1 MSIDAQEQQVVA
13 QIANDYFLKEL
24 GSQEEADLAM
34 GKLAKLVQDKGAKLV
49 HIGNVLFLVIVRGK
63 GVVEIHTMGNEP
75 NPMDLVKDFVDLTNY
90 LKNIK
95 TKVAYTYSED
105 NRFSRI
111 AKLTGLPIK
120 QKKAVVDGKEV
131 NVYTLEF

>member
-1 MSIDAQEQQVVA
+1 MTIDAQEQQVVA
-13 QIANDYFLKEL
+13 QIANDYFLNEL
-24 GSQEEADLAM
+24 GSQENADLAM
-34 GKLAKLVQDKGAKLV
+34 SKLAKLVQEKGAKLV

-63 GVVEIHTMGNEP
+63 GVVEVHTIGNEP
-75 NPMDLVKDFVDLTNY
+75 NPMDLVKDFVELTNY

-95 TKVAYTYSED
+95 TKVAYTYSQD

-120 QKKAVVDGKEV
+120 QKKAVVDGKNV
-131 NVYTLEF
+131 NVYILEF

>member
-49 HIGNVLFLVIVRGK
+49 HIGNVLFLILVRGK
-63 GVVEIHTMGNEP
+63 GIVEIHTIGSEP
-75 NPMDLVKDFVDLTNY
+75 NPMDLVKDFVDVLNY

-105 NRFSRI
+105 NRFSKV

-131 NVYTLEF
+131 NVYIMEF

>member
-1 MSIDAQEQQVVA
+1 MTIDAQEQQVVA

-24 GSQEEADLAM
+24 GSQKEADKALS
-34 GKLAKLVQDKGAKLV
+34 KLGKLVQDKGAKLV
-49 HIGNVLFLVIVRGK
+49 HLGNVLFLVIVRGK
-63 GVVEIHTMGNEP
+63 GVVEVHTIGTEA

-105 NRFSRI
+105 NKFSRI

-120 QKKAVVDGKEV
+120 QKKAVVDGKDV
-131 NVYTLEF
+131 NVYILEF

>member
-13 QIANDYFLKEL
+13 QIANDYFLKEF
-24 GSQEEADLAM
+24 GSQEKADLAM

-49 HIGNVLFLVIVRGK
+49 HLGNVLFLILVRGK
-63 GVVEIHTMGNEP
+63 GIVEVHTIGNEP
-75 NPMDLVKDFVDLTNY
+75 NPMDLVKDFIDLVNY
-90 LKNIK
+90 LKNIE

-105 NRFSRI
+105 NKFSRV

-120 QKKAVVDGKEV
+120 QKKAVVDGKQV
-131 NVYTLEF
+131 NVYIMEF

>member
-1 MSIDAQEQQVVA
+1 MTIDAQEQQVVA

-24 GSQEEADLAM
+24 GSQEKADKALS
-34 GKLAKLVQDKGAKLV
+34 KLATLVQEKGAKLV
-49 HIGNVLFLVIVRGK
+49 HLGNVLFLVLVRGK
-63 GVVEIHTMGNEP
+63 GVVEIHTIGTEA
-75 NPMDLVKDFVDLTNY
+75 NPIDLVKDFVDLTNY

-105 NRFSRI
+105 NKFSRI

-120 QKKAVVDGKEV
+120 QKKAVVDGKDV
-131 NVYTLEF
+131 NVYILEF

>member
-1 MSIDAQEQQVVA
+1 MTIDSQEQQVVA

-24 GSQEEADLAM
+24 GSQEEADKALS
-34 GKLAKLVQDKGAKLV
+34 KLATLVQEKGAKLV
-49 HIGNVLFLVIVRGK
+49 HLGNVLFLVLVRGK
-63 GVVEIHTMGNEP
+63 GVVEIHTIGTEA

-105 NRFSRI
+105 NKFSRI

-120 QKKAVVDGKEV
+120 QKKAVVDGKDV
-131 NVYTLEF
+131 NVYILEF

>member
-1 MSIDAQEQQVVA
+1 MTIDAQEQQVVA

-24 GSQEEADLAM
+24 GSQKEADKALS
-34 GKLAKLVQDKGAKLV
+34 KLGKLVQDKGAKLV
-49 HIGNVLFLVIVRGK
+49 HLGNVLFLVIVRGK
-63 GVVEIHTMGNEP
+63 GVVEVHTIGTEA
-75 NPMDLVKDFVDLTNY
+75 NPMDLVKDFVDLTKY

-105 NRFSRI
+105 NKFSRI

-120 QKKAVVDGKEV
+120 QKKAVVDGKDV
-131 NVYTLEF
+131 NVYILEF

>member
-1 MSIDAQEQQVVA
+1 MTIDAQEQQVVA

-24 GSQEEADLAM
+24 GSQEEADKALS
-34 GKLAKLVQDKGAKLV
+34 KLATLVQEKGAKLV
-49 HIGNVLFLVIVRGK
+49 HLGNVLFLVIVRGK
-63 GVVEIHTMGNEP
+63 GVVEIHTIGTEQ
-75 NPMDLVKDFVDLTNY
+75 NPMDLVQDFVDLTNY

-105 NRFSRI
+105 NKFSRI

-120 QKKAVVDGKEV
+120 QKKAVVDGKNV
-131 NVYTLEF
+131 NVYILEF

>member
-1 MSIDAQEQQVVA
+1 MTIDAQEQQVVA
-13 QIANDYFLKEL
+13 QIANDYFLDEL
-24 GSQEEADLAM
+24 GSQENADLAM
-34 GKLAKLVQDKGAKLV
+34 SKLAKLVQEKGAKLV

-63 GVVEIHTMGNEP
+63 GVVEVHTIGNEP
-75 NPMDLVKDFVDLTNY
+75 NPMDLVKDFVELTNY

-95 TKVAYTYSED
+95 TKVAYTYSQD

-120 QKKAVVDGKEV
+120 QKKAVVDGKNV
-131 NVYTLEF
+131 NVYILEF

>member
-49 HIGNVLFLVIVRGK
+49 HIGNVLFLVLVRGK

-120 QKKAVVDGKEV
+120 QKKAVVDGKQV

>member
-1 MSIDAQEQQVVA
+1 MTIDAQEQQVVA

-24 GSQEEADLAM
+24 GSQEEADKALS
-34 GKLAKLVQDKGAKLV
+34 KLATLVQEKGAKLV
-49 HIGNVLFLVIVRGK
+49 HLGNVLFLVLVRGK
-63 GVVEIHTMGNEP
+63 GVVEIHTIGTEA
-75 NPMDLVKDFVDLTNY
+75 NPIDLVKDFVDLTNY

-105 NRFSRI
+105 NKFSRI

-120 QKKAVVDGKEV
+120 QKKAVVDGKDV
-131 NVYTLEF
+131 NVYILEF

>member
-1 MSIDAQEQQVVA
+1 MTISAQEQQEVA

-49 HIGNVLFLVIVRGK
+49 HLGNVLFLVLVRGK
-63 GVVEIHTMGNEP
+63 GIVEIHTMGNEP
-75 NPMDLVKDFVDLTNY
+75 NPMDLVKDFVNLANY

-95 TKVAYTYSED
+95 TKVVYTYSED
-105 NRFSRI
+105 NKFSRI
-111 AKLTGLPIK
+111 AKLTGLPIQ
-120 QKKAVVDGKEV
+120 QKKAVVNGKEV
-131 NVYTLEF
+131 NVYILEF

>member
-1 MSIDAQEQQVVA
+1 MFSEARPDGRVEWVCKTT
-13 QIANDYFLKEL
+13 LRK
-24 GSQEEADLAM
+24 EADKALS
-34 GKLAKLVQDKGAKLV
+34 KLATLVQEKGAKLV
-49 HIGNVLFLVIVRGK
+49 HLGNVLFLVLVRGK
-63 GVVEIHTMGNEP
+63 GVVEIHTIGTEA

-105 NRFSRI
+105 NKFSRI

-120 QKKAVVDGKEV
+120 QKKAVVDGKDV
-131 NVYTLEF
+131 NVYILEF

>member
-1 MSIDAQEQQVVA
+1 MTIDAQEQQVVA
-13 QIANDYFLKEL
+13 QIANDYFLDEL
-24 GSQEEADLAM
+24 GSQENADLAM
-34 GKLAKLVQDKGAKLV
+34 SKLAKLVQEKGAKLV

-63 GVVEIHTMGNEP
+63 GVVEVHTIGNEP
-75 NPMDLVKDFVDLTNY
+75 NPMDLVKDFVELTNY

-95 TKVAYTYSED
+95 TKVAYTYSQD

-120 QKKAVVDGKEV
+120 QKKTVVDGKNV
-131 NVYTLEF
+131 NVYILEF

>member
-1 MSIDAQEQQVVA
+1 MTISAQEQQEVA

-49 HIGNVLFLVIVRGK
+49 HLGNVLFLVLVRGK
-63 GVVEIHTMGNEP
+63 GIVEIHTMGNEP
-75 NPMDLVKDFVDLTNY
+75 NPMDLVKDFVDLANY

-95 TKVAYTYSED
+95 TKIVYTYSED
-105 NRFSRI
+105 NKFSRI
-111 AKLTGLPIK
+111 AKLTGLPIQ
-120 QKKAVVDGKEV
+120 QKKAVVNGKEV
-131 NVYTLEF
+131 NVYILEF

>member
-1 MSIDAQEQQVVA
+1 MTIDAQEQQVVA

-24 GSQEEADLAM
+24 GSQEEADKALS
-34 GKLAKLVQDKGAKLV
+34 KLATLVQEKGAKLV
-49 HIGNVLFLVIVRGK
+49 HLGNVLFLVLVRGK
-63 GVVEIHTMGNEP
+63 GVVEIHTIGTEA
-75 NPMDLVKDFVDLTNY
+75 NPMDLVKDFVDLTKY

-105 NRFSRI
+105 NKFSRI

-120 QKKAVVDGKEV
+120 QKKAVVDGKNV
-131 NVYTLEF
+131 NVYILEF

>member
-49 HIGNVLFLVIVRGK
+49 HIGNVLFLVLVRGK

>member
-1 MSIDAQEQQVVA
+1 MTIDAQEQQVVA

-24 GSQEEADLAM
+24 GSQEEANKALS
-34 GKLAKLVQDKGAKLV
+34 KLAKVVQDEGAKLV
-49 HIGNVLFLVIVRGK
+49 HLGNVLFLVIVRGK
-63 GVVEIHTMGNEP
+63 GVVEVHTIGTEA

-105 NRFSRI
+105 NKFSRI

-120 QKKAVVDGKEV
+120 QKKAVVDGKNV
-131 NVYTLEF
+131 NVYILEF